1 MTVKWDSA
9 AAIAA
14 VRRKAVQGVTA
25 ATALVEDTSVQKITS
40 GPKTGR
46 IYRRNGVNHQ
56 ASAPGEAPAT
66 DSNTLLPSRRTEVEE
81 NGLVGKVSYNTPY
94 ARRLELGD
102 EVLAPRP
109 YLIPALEENRVEVR
123 RLIASFI
130 GGSRR

>member
-1 MTVKWDSA
+1 MTVQWNPA
-9 AAIAA
+9 AAVAA
-14 VRRKAVQGVTA
+14 VRRKAVQGVIA
-25 ATALVEDTSVQKITS
+25 ATALVEDASVEKITS

-56 ASAPGEAPAT
+56 ASAAGEAPAT
-66 DSNTLLPSRRTEVEE
+66 DTGALLASRRAEVEE
-81 NGLVGKVSYNTPY
+81 NGLVGNVSYNTAY

-102 EVLAPRP
+102 EDFAPRP
-109 YLIPALEENRVEVR
+109 YLNPSLEENRAEVK

>member
-1 MTVKWDSA
+1 MTVQWNPA

-25 ATALVEDTSVQKITS
+25 ATALVEDASVQKITS

-46 IYRRNGVNHQ
+46 TYRRNGVNHQ

-66 DSNTLLPSRRTEVEE
+66 DTGALLASRRTEIEE
-81 NGLVGKVSYNTPY
+81 NGLVGTLSYNTVY
-94 ARRLELGD
+94 ALDMERGNEKI
-102 EVLAPRP
+102 APRP
-109 YLIPALEENRVEVR
+109 YLQPSLEENRTEVK